1 MRFLALCLSSW
12 MVGICGCGPHAQ
24 QFLSGFGCGQ
34 DGFARKPL
42 ENGKCGGSVVQVAHR
57 NKDHAS
63 ALPLASDDAMAALR
77 KLVGLNVTPEP
88 SFAGP
93 YRALTAAQC
102 QCRAAQAS
110 GMGNLLEK
118 EAAVAPSHGH
128 KGDMRQSLLSNSA
141 LEARNKDS
149 AAALDLFYRLAEAE
163 ARWALLAVSI
173 DEVQKANAHGDKLK
187 KQGLPLPANIDEF
200 AKQDFDLKSDRVR
213 LAVGIEKLNRNLA
226 RKIDIEGV
234 PAEERL
240 WPVDDFSVPEEPI
253 DVAAAVE
260 LGMAQRP
267 ELVFLRQAS
276 QDASPANLAELRK
289 ALSASNALLGS
300 TGGPCMKLIM
310 MLCKD
315 ETGNRRQQ
323 IQELQQQREREI
335 ADDIRQ
341 AAADMNGQVRLVVLA
356 NARSDYARTKLK
368 EQEDKL
374 SKGTGSVFEVASTRL
389 TWLKARDQLVREV
402 MAWHFAHTKL
412 QEAQG
417 LLAHGC
423 DPQADLLTSCQ
434 AQLSHPQMY
443 PPLEAT
449 ILPQYR
455 RTYTGD

>member
-1 MRFLALCLSSW
+1 MRFLALCLSGW
-12 MVGICGCGPHAQ
+12 MVGVCGCGPHAQ
-24 QFLSGFGCGQ
+24 QFLSGFGCCQ
-34 DGFARKPL
+34 DGLAQKSARSP
-42 ENGKCGGSVVQVAHR
+42 GSIAQVAHC

-63 ALPLASDDAMAALR
+63 ALPLASDEAMAPLR
-77 KLVGLNVTPEP
+77 KLVGLKVTPEP

-93 YRALTAAQC
+93 YGALTAAQC

-118 EAAVAPSHGH
+118 EANLAPSHGH

-163 ARWALLAVSI
+163 ARWALLAASI
-173 DEVQKANAHGDKLK
+173 DQVQKANAHGDKLK

-234 PAEERL
+234 PEEERL
-240 WPVDDFSVPEEPI
+240 WPVADFSVPEEPI

-260 LGMAQRP
+260 LGLAQRP

-276 QDASPANLAELRK
+276 QDASPANVAELRK

-300 TGGPCMKLIM
+300 TGGPCMKLIT

-323 IQELQQQREREI
+323 IQQLQEQREREI

-356 NARSDYARTKLK
+356 NARSDYAGTKLK

-374 SKGTGSVFEVASTRL
+374 SKGTGSVFEVASARL

-402 MAWHFAHTKL
+402 MAWHLAHTKL

-423 DPQADLLTSCQ
+423 DPQADLLTSCP
-434 AQLSHPQMY
+434 AQLSHPQ
-443 PPLEAT
+443 
-449 ILPQYR
+449 
-455 RTYTGD
+455 